1 MLGSEPT
8 PTGYVTEVSERLHHY
23 CRTSSNLKKLL
34 PSVEKNLP
42 KIQKSKFSKIPMLG
56 SEPTPTGYVAEVSER
71 LHHYCRTSSN
81 LKKLLTTMTTTTTTK
96 TTTTTTSRY
105 CKSSPPGGFATQWS

>member
-34 PSVEKNLP
+34 PSAEKNSQ
-42 KIQKSKFSKIPMLG
+42 KIQNSKYSKIPMLG
-56 SEPTPTGYVAEVSER
+56 SEPTPTRYVAE
-71 LHHYCRTSSN
+71 
-81 LKKLLTTMTTTTTTK
+81 
-96 TTTTTTSRY
+96 
-105 CKSSPPGGFATQWS
+105 A

>member
-8 PTGYVTEVSERLHHY
+8 PTGYVAEVSERLHHY
-23 CRTSSNLKKLL
+23 CRTSSDLKKLL

-56 SEPTPTGYVAEVSER
+56 SEPTPNGYVTEVSER
-71 LHHYCRTSSN
+71 LHNYCRTSSN
-81 LKKLLTTMTTTTTTK
+81 LNKLLLSVEK
-96 TTTTTTSRY
+96 NLPKIQ
-105 CKSSPPGGFATQWS
+105 KSNI